1 MSEPYKPESE
11 ADQQLA
17 HYVLA
22 LLPDEETERL
32 DEATIVDDEV
42 ALRLRVVEQDL
53 VDAYV
58 SGTLDGE
65 LLERFE
71 SHYLESPRRRA
82 RVRFARSFLRAV
94 DRAAPVAVIYRD
106 HEMHR
111 VGEPVDAPRPVTSSS
126 DRVAP
131 RRRFASILNIA
142 AGLLL
147 VACVTL
153 LFQTVRLRNAL
164 NEPEKES
171 TALDNRAREREQPL
185 SDERGRAAATG
196 PVDRTDTTSGRTIA
210 LVLLPQTR
218 AVAPIPVIAITPGA
232 SHVAFELRLES
243 NDFPRYQSALKD
255 PASNRIVWRSG
266 PLTATSDG
274 DTPAVVVTVPGRV
287 LKPQHYSLDLSGL
300 RASGGVEIVGSYA
313 VHIVPR

>member
-1 MSEPYKPESE
+1 MSEPHKRESD

-17 HYVLA
+17 HYLLA
-22 LLPDEETERL
+22 LLPDEEIERL
-32 DEATIVDDEV
+32 DEATVVDDEV
-42 ALRLRVVEQDL
+42 ALRLRIVEQDL

-65 LLERFE
+65 LLQRFE
-71 SHYLESPRRRA
+71 SHYLKSPRRRA

-94 DRAAPVAVIYRD
+94 DRAAPAAVTYHD
-106 HEMHR
+106 HEIHR
-111 VGEPVDAPRPVTSSS
+111 VGESVDAPRPVTSSS
-126 DRVAP
+126 DRLAP
-131 RRRFASILNIA
+131 RWRCASILNIA

-153 LFQTVRLRNAL
+153 LFQTVRLRNASK
-164 NEPEKES
+164 EPPKDS
-171 TALDNRAREREQPL
+171 TALDNRVRTPEQSL
-185 SDERGRAAATG
+185 NDERGRPTATG
-196 PVDRTDTTSGRTIA
+196 PMDRTDTTSGRTIA

-218 AVAPIPVIAITPGA
+218 AVAPIPAIAITPGA

-266 PLTATSDG
+266 LLKATSDG

-300 RASGGVEIVGSYA
+300 RASGGVEVVGSYA